1 MKKIGLSFSRM
12 ILAIGVVIALTPC
25 IFCQSTTIIQQVKME
40 GCTMHHSQT
49 GGDCCHHGKS
59 QDSFCRTMNQSAV
72 PTAHVPV
79 VLAPAVVSFAV
90 PLYTME
96 FSSLAVFKSAFDTS
110 PPRTTVLR
118 I

>member
-1 MKKIGLSFSRM
+1 MKKIGLSFGRM

-25 IFCQSTTIIQQVKME
+25 IFCQSTTIIQQVRME

-49 GGDCCHHGKS
+49 GSDCCHHGKS
-59 QDSFCRTMNQSAV
+59 QSSFCRTMNQSTVSA
-72 PTAHVPV
+72 AHAPV
-79 VLAPAVVSFAV
+79 VSAPAVLSFAV

-96 FSSLAVFKSAFDTS
+96 FSSLSVFKSAFNTS
-110 PPRTTVLR
+110 PPRTSVLR